1 MYKPETEMLPTVF
14 MSPPFLPFTC
24 QFTAEL
30 PAFCTVAVNCT
41 VVPVNG
47 CAEAGDTVIMTGGG
61 GGGGGGGPEDTR
73 PPQEIRN
80 IASSGERRKRNERR
94 ERSARDSIA
103 SCGW

>member
-1 MYKPETEMLPTVF
+1 MLPTVA
-14 MSPPFLPFTC
+14 MSPPVIPFTC

-30 PAFCTVAVNCT
+30 PAFCTVAMNCT

-47 CAEAGDTVIMTGGG
+47 CAEAGDTVTVTGGG
-61 GGGGGGGPEDTR
+61 GVPEDTK

-80 IASSGERRKRNERR
+80 IANSGERKKSNERR
-94 ERSARDSIA
+94 ERSARGSMA